1 MRDARVCIEQVRHGS
16 KLERFSAGGCEGRT
30 KSGSAIAR
38 PRFRSVCISALRD
51 AQCQQNHSRVAY
63 TSPFALSGELT
74 VDIMTPSVLDLGFLV
89 RPDGYSLDYLPVWTV
104 DDRGWARSRSRQ
116 VRAVRKTLHV
126 SLQLSHRGNSVGAC
140 AGSSAARRWS
150 VARCRLS
157 WPWLGC
163 AFTCLEP
170 GQVFRLQSRR
180 GDRSTLDVH
189 TGSPLL
195 RAGRQPGPLDDAVL
209 AGGASRRSGGG

>member
-1 MRDARVCIEQVRHGS
+1 MHAFVSSKYVTARLNASRPEGA
-16 KLERFSAGGCEGRT
+16 KGGRNQDPRSHDHAFGPF
-30 KSGSAIAR
+30 AFR
-38 PRFRSVCISALRD
+38 PLRD